1 VACWPSPGS
10 SRFHPLLRGGGRPE
24 PPRTRQAPAQQH
36 VATIVLQHG
45 KPLLAVGSP
54 GGATIITTVLQTLVN
69 RVDLGMSLPEA
80 VAAPRLSQR
89 NRANTEVEPA
99 FLDSPPEGRTGKA
112 RHKFVLASQT
122 FTPAPE
128 IGAVAAL
135 EFLGDGDIQ
144 AVAEAAR
151 RGGGSA
157 MVLRK
162 ND

>member
-1 VACWPSPGS
+1 M
-10 SRFHPLLRGGGRPE
+10 
-24 PPRTRQAPAQQH
+24 T
-36 VATIVLQHG
+36 
-45 KPLLAVGSP
+45 
-54 GGATIITTVLQTLVN
+54 
-69 RVDLGMSLPEA
+69 LPEA

-99 FLDSPPEGRTGKA
+99 FLDSPA
-112 RHKFVLASQT
+112 RAELEKLGHKFVLASQT

-135 EFLGDGDIQ
+135 EFLDDGDIQ

-162 ND
+162 NG